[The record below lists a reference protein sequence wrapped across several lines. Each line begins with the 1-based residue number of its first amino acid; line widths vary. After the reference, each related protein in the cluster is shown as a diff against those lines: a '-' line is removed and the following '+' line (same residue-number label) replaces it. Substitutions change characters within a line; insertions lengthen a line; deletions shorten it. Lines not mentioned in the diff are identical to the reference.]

1 MLSKFIHIAAND
13 NISFYGGEV
22 LHWEYVYSHTHTH
35 TACEKEAD
43 PQIHREQTRGWQWW
57 GANVRKGEWDIQ
69 TLGVR

>member
-1 MLSKFIHIAAND
+1 MLSKSIHIAAND

-22 LHWEYVYSHTHTH
+22 LHCEYIYSHTHTH
-35 TACEKEAD
+35 TTYEKEAD
-43 PQIHREQTRGWQWW
+43 PQIYREQTRGWQWW